1 MQNKKKVIP
10 EQKQQQQLV
19 KSLPSPLDTRVRG
32 RNRWPDLK
40 GHCWGQKQGVPGG
53 WYKPLL
59 LATKYHPNKFQHR
72 NEK

>member
-40 GHCWGQKQGVPGG
+40 GHCWGQKLGLAGVPGR
-53 WYKPLL
+53 WSQPPLS
-59 LATKYHPNKFQHR
+59 ATAVSK
-72 NEK
+72 